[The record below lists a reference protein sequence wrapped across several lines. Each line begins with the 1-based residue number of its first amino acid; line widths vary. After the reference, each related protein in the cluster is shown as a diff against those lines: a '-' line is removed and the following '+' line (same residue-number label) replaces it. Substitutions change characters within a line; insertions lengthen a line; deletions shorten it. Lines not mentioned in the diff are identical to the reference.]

1 MNYQFS
7 YYIFFNSQTVFE
19 RRFILFSIV
28 FCCCFLNVKFSVA
41 QQSTTKKTKSID
53 SVAIKINK
61 SDTIIRLSD
70 SLIYK
75 NSNTNLKNSNLNNDS
90 IQVDSTNYLPRT
102 NSAIKSTVKYTAKD
116 SIAFIDSVRTLDLYG
131 DAKVFYEDL
140 NNSSEHITIDLNR
153 NTISSLGK
161 LDSLG
166 KLIGTPEFK
175 QGSSDYKAVKIT
187 YNYVTKKGFLKEFKT
202 KEGEGFVK
210 GTNVKRD
217 PENNFYIDGAYYT
230 TCDAEHP
237 HFYIGSSKIKVV
249 PGKKLITGPANFVIE
264 GIQTPLFLPFGIF
277 PLKRGQQ
284 SGVIIPQY
292 GIDAQRGPNLR
303 GGGYYFGLGE
313 KLDLTLTGDIFTNLS
328 WLMNVKSNY
337 RTRYRY
343 SGLVNVMFG
352 NNKFG
357 NPDDAS
363 YNEQSTYSIG
373 WNHSMDPKAR
383 PFTTFS
389 ASVNFVSSNFY
400 AQNAQRSATQF
411 NSTSNSSISFS
422 RGFKNGKYNLSTTV
436 RVDQNLQTRSI
447 SATLPNLAFTV
458 AAFNP
463 FKPRNK
469 PTAEL
474 WYEKINMSY
483 STTFNNSF
491 TTTDTVLF
499 KSRPEQGAWGKFIDT
514 TFKYGVTHNIPI
526 NTSFKLFKFYVL
538 SVNANYNETWAP
550 TSTRKEFINNSLQ
563 TRQVSEFARWFT
575 FNTGASLSTKWYG
588 MLNFKKGKISA
599 IRHVADPNL
608 GFSFSPDFSDNMW
621 GYYRTVQTD
630 STGRTQKYSIFERS
644 YGGSPGQGRQGN
656 ITFGLNNNLEMKLR
670 TGKDTAVKETKI
682 KLLESFS
689 FSGAYNI
696 FADSLNLST
705 IAINGRTTLFKT
717 LAVNAYATLDPYQ
730 NIIVKQG
737 DLQRI
742 QRVNQYYFDND
753 GSIGKITNANLNF
766 GYALSQATF
775 EGKKKKKDERKKEND
790 KWRYNNYEL
799 PWSLNLNY
807 AIQYQSNSFSDL
819 TKSAYIQTLGF
830 SGNVTVTKGWSFGY
844 SSGYDFIN
852 KKIASLFI
860 DLKRDLHCWQFT
872 FSWSPIA
879 PGGFSFFN
887 FQINPKSSVLQELKL
902 PKRKDYFDN
911 KNY

>member
-7 YYIFFNSQTVFE
+7 YHLLFKSLSIFKRIYFS
-19 RRFILFSIV
+19 FIAVIV
-28 FCCCFLNVKFSVA
+28 CFFVTIQFTVA
-41 QQSTTKKTKSID
+41 QQINTKKINLSD

-61 SDTIIRLSD
+61 NDTIGRLSD
-70 SLIYK
+70 SLILTT
-75 NSNTNLKNSNLNNDS
+75 SNTNNKNSNLNNDS
-90 IQVDSTNYLPRT
+90 LKIDSFSYLPR
-102 NSAIKSTVKYTAKD
+102 NSSAIKSIVKYTAKD
-116 SIAFIDSVRTLDLYG
+116 SIAFVDSVRMLDLYG

-140 NNSSEHITIDLNR
+140 NNRSEHITIDLNR

-161 LDSLG
+161 IDSLG
-166 KLIGTPEFK
+166 TLIGAPEFK
-175 QGSSDYKAVKIT
+175 QGANDYKAVKIT
-187 YNYVTKKGFLKEFKT
+187 YNYVTKKGYLKEFKT

-210 GTNVKRD
+210 GANVKRD

-237 HFYIGSSKIKVV
+237 HFYIGSRKIKVI

-313 KLDLTLTGDIFTNLS
+313 RFDLTLTGDIFTNFS
-328 WLMNVKSNY
+328 WLLNVKSNY

-343 SGLVNVMFG
+343 NGLVNVMFG

-373 WNHSMDPKAR
+373 WNHAMDFKAR

-400 AQNAQRSATQF
+400 SQNAQRSATQF

-422 RGFKNGKYNLSTTV
+422 RGFKNGKYNLSTTA
-436 RVDQNLQTRSI
+436 RVDQNLQTRTI
-447 SATLPNLAFTV
+447 SATLPNIAFTV

-463 FKPRNK
+463 FKPKNK
-469 PTAEL
+469 VTAEY
-474 WYEKINMSY
+474 WYEQINMSY
-483 STTFNNSF
+483 STSFNNSF
-491 TTTDTVLF
+491 TTTDTTLF
-499 KSRPEQGAWGKFIDT
+499 RSRESGAWTKFIDT
-514 TFKYGVTHNIPI
+514 TFRYGITHNLPI

-550 TSTRKEFINNSLQ
+550 TTIRKEFINNEVK
-563 TRQVSEFARWFT
+563 TRLVSEFGRWFT
-575 FNTGASLSTKWYG
+575 FSTGASLSTKWYG
-588 MLNFKKGKISA
+588 ILAFKKGKIAA

-608 GFSFSPDFSDNMW
+608 GFSYTPDFSEKMW
-621 GYYRTVQTD
+621 GFYQEVKMD
-630 STGRTQKYSIFERS
+630 STGKMQKYSIFESS
-644 YGGSPGQGRQGN
+644 YGGAPGQGKLGN
-656 ITFGLNNNLEMKLR
+656 ITFGLNNNLELKLR
-670 TGKDTAVKETKI
+670 TGKDTAMKETKV

-705 IAINGRTTLFKT
+705 ISINGRTTLFKT

-737 DLQRI
+737 ATERL
-742 QRVNQYYFDND
+742 QRVNQYYFENN
-753 GSIGKITNANLNF
+753 GNFGKITNANLNF
-766 GYALSQATF
+766 GYSLSQATF
-775 EGKKKKKDERKKEND
+775 EGKKKRKEERKKEND
-790 KWRYNNYEL
+790 KWGYNNYEL
-799 PWSLNLNY
+799 PWSLSLNY
-807 AIQYQSNSFSDL
+807 AIQYQANSFTDL
-819 TKSAYIQTLGF
+819 SKTAYVQTLGF

-844 SSGYDFIN
+844 SSGYDFVN

-911 KNY
+911 RNY